1 MSSEIHKYIETAIDK
16 KTNLFDAEVLDFP
29 VNKKELIKKIE
40 LNKKNYW
47 KINDSSNNDQLKAV
61 KGICLVF
68 GFLLTIGLLANLTS
82 I

>member
-16 KTNLFDAEVLDFP
+16 KKLFDADVLDFP
-29 VNKKELIKKIE
+29 VNKKELVKNFELDKK
-40 LNKKNYW
+40 KYW

-68 GFLLTIGLLANLTS
+68 GFLLTMGLLANLTS

>member
-29 VNKKELIKKIE
+29 VNKKELVKKSE
-40 LNKKNYW
+40 SDKKNYW

-61 KGICLVF
+61 TGICFVF
-68 GFLLTIGLLANLTS
+68 SFLLTMGLLANLTS

>member
-1 MSSEIHKYIETAIDK
+1 MSLEIHKYIETAIDK

-29 VNKKELIKKIE
+29 VNKKELIKNFE
-40 LNKKNYW
+40 LDKKNYW

-61 KGICLVF
+61 TGICLVF
-68 GFLLTIGLLANLTS
+68 GFLLTMGLLANLTS

>member
-1 MSSEIHKYIETAIDK
+1 MSSEIHKYIETAVDK

-29 VNKKELIKKIE
+29 VNKKELIKNLE
-40 LNKKNYW
+40 SDKKNYW

-61 KGICLVF
+61 TGICLVF
-68 GFLLTIGLLANLTS
+68 SFLLTMGLLANLTS

>member
-29 VNKKELIKKIE
+29 VNKKELIKNFE
-40 LNKKNYW
+40 SDKKNYW

-61 KGICLVF
+61 TGICLVF
-68 GFLLTIGLLANLTS
+68 SFLLTIGLLANLTS

>member
-1 MSSEIHKYIETAIDK
+1 MSSEIHKYIETAVNK

-29 VNKKELIKKIE
+29 VNKKELIKNLE
-40 LNKKNYW
+40 SDKKNYW

-61 KGICLVF
+61 TGICLVF
-68 GFLLTIGLLANLTS
+68 SFLLTMGLLANLTS

>member
-1 MSSEIHKYIETAIDK
+1 MSLEIHKYIETAIDK

-29 VNKKELIKKIE
+29 VNKKELIKNFE
-40 LNKKNYW
+40 LDKKNYW

-61 KGICLVF
+61 TGICLVF
-68 GFLLTIGLLANLTS
+68 CFLLTMGLLANLTS

>member
-1 MSSEIHKYIETAIDK
+1 MSSEIHKYIETAVDK

-29 VNKKELIKKIE
+29 VNKKELIKNFE
-40 LNKKNYW
+40 SDKKNYW

-61 KGICLVF
+61 TGICLVF
-68 GFLLTIGLLANLTS
+68 SFLLTIGLLANLTS